1 MRVLI
6 VLPWCNLVTSAL
18 TDEPWAQL
26 LDGRDLSKST
36 PLPSACEVRRLG
48 QGPATLQT
56 RREADTGGVGIEL

>member
-36 PLPSACEVRRLG
+36 PLPSAARLDG
-48 QGPATLQT
+48 
-56 RREADTGGVGIEL
+56 